1 MGERGNMLR
10 LLALVATTLAAPQYL
25 SPYGGYL
32 YPQYTGYPMGLYGYP
47 NYSPVRMAYP
57 TTQYI
62 PMVQAMN
69 QPQSPN
75 TLQLVKFENFM
86 EINGNFATSTTQA
99 SLVVVG
105 TINLSQNLVT
115 DFLNGNEAQY
125 KIYVQSSSTTDLTGK
140 NIRLGLASSCTTA
153 ATDTSATA
161 TAAAPSELNG
171 FYIAGRTTG
180 YNINGENSKVSLK
193 GKFMQ

>member
-1 MGERGNMLR
+1 MGSTLGHERGNMLR

-57 TTQYI
+57 TSQYI

-75 TLQLVKFENFM
+75 TRQLVK
-86 EINGNFATSTTQA
+86 FATSTTQA

-125 KIYVQSSSTTDLTGK
+125 KIYVQSSGTTDLTGK

-161 TAAAPSELNG
+161 T
-171 FYIAGRTTG
+171 
-180 YNINGENSKVSLK
+180 
-193 GKFMQ
+193 

>member
-1 MGERGNMLR
+1 
-10 LLALVATTLAAPQYL
+10 
-25 SPYGGYL
+25 
-32 YPQYTGYPMGLYGYP
+32 MGLYGYP
-47 NYSPVRMAYP
+47 KYSPVRMAYP

-75 TLQLVKFENFM
+75 TRQLVKFKNIR
-86 EINGNFATSTTQA
+86 EINGKFATSTTQA

-125 KIYVQSSSTTDLTGK
+125 KIYVQSSGTTDLTGK

-161 TAAAPSELNG
+161 TATAPSEIFATINAPPQLNG

-180 YNINGENSKVSLK
+180 YNIDGKNSK
-193 GKFMQ
+193 